1 MFHRPKTSDTQNTG
15 TDKDVEDK
23 NTPATSKSSAANTN
37 QTSFDLDAEK
47 KAGAEATVTD
57 QKTTSPDTATNIST
71 GSGTTSST
79 SSTSTFTGK
88 DKTDMTP
95 EQDTNTEDTKTSS
108 TETSSTETNKVGI
121 PSSSSPFQ
129 RPETTPRPATPSY
142 GTYNPTPYAASGT
155 TGTTPSAG
163 TSTGGRRLTIGEGI
177 TMSGEIES
185 CDHLL
190 VEGTVEAALKG
201 AKVLEIS
208 SAGTFYGTVEIEQA
222 TIAGRFEGDITISGR
237 LNVKSTG
244 SVTGTITYGELA
256 IEAGAK
262 LDGTLSPLNT
272 SAEDSKTTTGKD
284 GGADFSTARKAAGK

>member
-1 MFHRPKTSDTQNTG
+1 
-15 TDKDVEDK
+15 
-23 NTPATSKSSAANTN
+23 
-37 QTSFDLDAEK
+37 
-47 KAGAEATVTD
+47 
-57 QKTTSPDTATNIST
+57 
-71 GSGTTSST
+71 
-79 SSTSTFTGK
+79 
-88 DKTDMTP
+88 MTP
-95 EQDTNTEDTKTSS
+95 EQDTKTEDTKTSS
-108 TETSSTETNKVGI
+108 TETSSTDTNKVGI

-163 TSTGGRRLTIGEGI
+163 ASTGGRRLTIGEGI

-244 SVTGTITYGELA
+244 SVTGTITYGELS

-262 LDGTLSPLNT
+262 LDGTLSPLNA
-272 SAEDSKTTTGKD
+272 SAGDSKTSTGKD
-284 GGADFSTARKAAGK
+284 GGADFSSARKAAGK